1 MAGLNFK
8 LRATYSFGRTD
19 LMRVTTPSAVPSSY
33 PLATT
38 FQMRSNL
45 ELAFIMMPLSPA
57 WRKSRWY

>member
-1 MAGLNFK
+1 
-8 LRATYSFGRTD
+8 
-19 LMRVTTPSAVPSSY
+19 
-33 PLATT
+33 LATT